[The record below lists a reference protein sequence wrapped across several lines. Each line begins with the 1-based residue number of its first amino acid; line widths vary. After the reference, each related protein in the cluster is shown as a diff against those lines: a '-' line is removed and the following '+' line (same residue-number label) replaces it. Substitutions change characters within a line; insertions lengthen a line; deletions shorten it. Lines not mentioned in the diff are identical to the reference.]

1 MWQNC
6 HVFNTGIAADSVA
19 ETELEATE
27 AILKTSTRQGV
38 VDGV

>member
-6 HVFNTGIAADSVA
+6 HVFNTGIAVA